1 MGINYLTVNTFH
13 PAYNDIYTTA
23 FMKMQANP
31 EQRYN
36 VIVVDSPGG
45 YCWSLSVLLDL
56 IQDSPKDTITIAS
69 GIVASCGAC
78 LATAGTPGL
87 RLIGNNTKMFIHE
100 ASGMVWG
107 KTSDIVSEAKN
118 IQNTTDEL
126 VYGTFDRN
134 AGREKGYT
142 QNLIKEINNADLW
155 LTADEAIA
163 HRFADIKMS
172 RATAL
177 LSLDKIYDEYLARK
191 NQYELGYNNDFPFEN
206 RRGGTL

>member
-13 PAYNDIYTTA
+13 PIYNNLYTQA
-23 FMKMQANP
+23 FLQMECNP

-45 YCWSLSVLLDL
+45 YVWNLSVLLDL
-56 IQDSPKDTITIAS
+56 IQDSSKDTITIAS

-87 RLIGNNTKMFIHE
+87 RIIGNNTKMLIHE
-100 ASGMVWG
+100 ASGAVRG
-107 KTSDIVSEAKN
+107 KTSDIVAEAKE
-118 IQNTTDEL
+118 IQHTTDEL

-134 AGREKGYT
+134 SAHEKGYT
-142 QNLIKEINNADLW
+142 QKLIKEINNADLW
-155 LTADEAIA
+155 LSADEAIE

-172 RATAL
+172 RGKAL
-177 LSLDKIYDEYLARK
+177 LSLDQVYDDYLIRK
-191 NQYELGYNNDFPFEN
+191 NQYEIGINEDFPFED
-206 RRGGTL
+206 RKRCG